1 MGIII
6 RPKDAK
12 YGEFPPLDDFN
23 EDEELVK
30 QIPLDNKEGL

>member
-12 YGEFPPLDDFN
+12 YGEEYPPTDDFN
-23 EDEELVK
+23 AEEDE
-30 QIPLDNKEGL
+30 I